1 MYIKDDNMEL
11 IIDFYKELD
20 TLNLIIFWGIII
32 VIILL
37 LVFSLILINKNKKLK
52 RIVEKQNKYEEEIP
66 IKKHELINEIIS
78 EKEIEIKQETKETNK
93 ISTEENNTTN
103 SIQADKEFVAE
114 ELVSEYQK
122 TDYNSPSESSIYIE
136 NKDYVSKVS
145 SNIEIPTKPY
155 QRNVLREMSLSQ
167 TSPIGINRIN
177 VKDNKK
183 IEMAK
188 DLEKSL
194 NEQEK
199 EFEMQIKVN
208 KEDINNVIKKENL
221 NIKGYDNPKKEI
233 NKEELQQSYNN
244 LEKNKNKVQIKDDEI
259 VANEN
264 IKNNILENYQD
275 LSYNKTE
282 NKEKKSS
289 EKYLEEVSRKLS
301 EAEVPDEIERTNYEI
316 QQEEDAIISYKE
328 LMEKKD
334 TIQTIDEEE
343 AVISIEELMNRENKK
358 STETYSDT
366 KLYNLGEEEANDS
379 FIKELK
385 QFRKDL

>member
-1 MYIKDDNMEL
+1 MEL

-66 IKKHELINEIIS
+66 IKKHELIKEIIS
-78 EKEIEIKQETKETNK
+78 EKEIEIKQETIETNK

-233 NKEELQQSYNN
+233 NNEELQQSYNN

-316 QQEEDAIISYKE
+316 RQEEDAIISYKE

-358 STETYSDT
+358 NTETYSDT